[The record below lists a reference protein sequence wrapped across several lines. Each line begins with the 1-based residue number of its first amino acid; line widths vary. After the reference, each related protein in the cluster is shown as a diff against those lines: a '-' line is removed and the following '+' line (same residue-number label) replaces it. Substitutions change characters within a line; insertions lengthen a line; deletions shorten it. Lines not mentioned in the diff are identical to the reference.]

1 MTKTSRKYYLT
12 QGFISAVFMVV
23 LGLLLLVKPD
33 FGSAAVGLIVG
44 WGLIILCAIS
54 LIANLRTYPMFEASI
69 LLWSILGLIGGIY
82 LVKNPLSLA
91 SLLGTGLG
99 IFLLIQGL
107 SALSEARLK
116 RFVPR
121 FYIGPL
127 ILGLVM
133 LIFGIVLLIAPLS
146 ASQLIMS
153 IAGVVLIICGGS
165 KLLLR
170 MDYVRLTGPKPK
182 AKSNI
187 IDADE

>member
-1 MTKTSRKYYLT
+1 
-12 QGFISAVFMVV
+12 MVG
-23 LGLLLLVKPD
+23 LGLILLAKPD

-44 WGLIILCAIS
+44 WGLIVLCAIG
-54 LIANLRTYPMFEASI
+54 LVTNMRTFPLNETHASI
-69 LLWSILGLIGGIY
+69 FNIFGLIGGIY

-91 SLLGTGLG
+91 SILGTGLG

-107 SALSEARLK
+107 GALHEARVK

-133 LIFGIVLLIAPLS
+133 VIFGIALLIAPLS

-170 MDYVRLTGPKPK
+170 MDYVRLVGPKPK
-182 AKSNI
+182 PKSKI